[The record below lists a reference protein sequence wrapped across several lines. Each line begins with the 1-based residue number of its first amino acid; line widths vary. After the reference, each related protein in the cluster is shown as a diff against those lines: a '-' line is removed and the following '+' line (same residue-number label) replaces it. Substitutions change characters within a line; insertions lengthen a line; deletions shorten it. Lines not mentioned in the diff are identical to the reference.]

1 MEKVNGIIYF
11 KNASIRFK
19 KYQII
24 GNFVKIKD
32 ESNTIII
39 YPSHEVIRIVINKSI
54 NGFGFGFNKPND
66 GLDDGLKDG
75 FSFRLNQT
83 LG

>member
-1 MEKVNGIIYF
+1 MEKVNGVIYF
-11 KNASIRFK
+11 RNASIRFK

-32 ESNTIII
+32 ESNITAI
-39 YPSHEVIRIVINKSI
+39 YPSHEVVRIVINKS
-54 NGFGFGFNKPND
+54 NNGFGFNKPND

-75 FSFRLNQT
+75 FSFHFSNQT